1 MTQSQTRKKFLQD
14 MTLRGFSPQSI
25 ITYENHCKRFLDFTK
40 AVDTSELTEGE
51 FRTYLLHLIQ
61 REDLAPATINLSNS
75 VVRFLYEVTLE
86 KDINYKRV
94 PHAKKPIRRPVVLTV
109 EELHSFFEQVERP
122 KQFAF
127 FLNLYG
133 SGLRISEMLALR
145 IDDIDAKR
153 MLLRVRCGKGSKERY
168 APLTEAG
175 LEAFRHY
182 WKLYRPDNPNDFV
195 FPDCTRTRPQGS
207 SSIGAMFRKVAEE
220 ADIRKKA
227 TPHTLRHCFATHS
240 LQSGTDL
247 VTLKEM
253 LGHSSLSST
262 AEYLH
267 LSLVDRSNSRSPQ
280 ELTAEFWAE
289 YRERHF
295 IHG

>member
-40 AVDTSELTEGE
+40 AVDTSKLTEGE

-61 REDLAPATINLSNS
+61 RENLAPATINLSNS

-86 KDINYKRV
+86 KDINHKRV

-145 IDDIDAKR
+145 TDDIDAKR
-153 MLLRVRCGKGSKERY
+153 MLLRVRCGKGNKERY

-182 WKLYRPDNPNDFV
+182 WKLYRPDNHNDFV

-207 SSIGAMFRKVAEE
+207 SSIGAMFRKVAED

>member
-14 MTLRGFSPQSI
+14 MTLRGFSRQSI
-25 ITYENHCKRFLDFTK
+25 ITYEDHCKRFLDFTK
-40 AVDTSELTEGE
+40 TRDTSKLTERE
-51 FRTYLLHLIQ
+51 FRSYLLHLSQ

-75 VVRFLYEVTLE
+75 VIRFLYEVTLE

-94 PHAKKPIRRPVVLTV
+94 PHAKEPVKRPIVLTV
-109 EELHSFFEQVERP
+109 EELSAFFEQVERP
-122 KQFAF
+122 KHFAF

-145 IDDIDAKR
+145 TDDIDAKR
-153 MLLRVRCGKGSKERY
+153 MLLRVRCGKGNKERY

-182 WKLYRPDNPNDFV
+182 WRLYRPVNTNNFV
-195 FPDCTRTRPQGS
+195 FPDYTRTRTMTRCAFES
-207 SSIGAMFRKVAEE
+207 SF
-220 ADIRKKA
+220 KKILA
-227 TPHTLRHCFATHS
+227 LGGICKRVGPHVLRHCLATHA

-253 LGHSSLSST
+253 LGHASLSST
-262 AEYLH
+262 AEYVH
-267 LSLVDRSNSRSPQ
+267 LSLVDKSNSRSPE
-280 ELTAEFWAE
+280 ELTAEFWAG
-289 YRERHF
+289 YRKRNF

>member
-1 MTQSQTRKKFLQD
+1 MTQSQTRRKLLLD
-14 MTLRGFSPQSI
+14 MQLRGFSPNTIDSYSI
-25 ITYENHCKRFLDFTK
+25 KCNRFLAFTK
-40 AVDTSELTEGE
+40 TRDASKLTEKE
-51 FRTYLLHLIQ
+51 FRSYLLHLHQ
-61 REDLAPATINLSNS
+61 RGDLAPSSINLYNS
-75 VVRFLYEVTLE
+75 AIRFLYEVTLE
-86 KDINYKRV
+86 KDINYRRV
-94 PHAKKPIRRPVVLTV
+94 PHAKEPIRRPAVLTV
-109 EELHSFFEQVERP
+109 GELRSFFGHVERP

-133 SGLRISEMLALR
+133 SGLRIGEMLALR
-145 IDDIDAKR
+145 TDDIDAKR
-153 MLLRVRCGKGSKERY
+153 MLLRVRCGKGNKERY

-182 WKLYRPDNPNDFV
+182 WKLYRPGNTNDFV
-195 FPDCTRTRPQGS
+195 FPDYTKTRPQCANAF
-207 SSIGAMFRKVAEE
+207 GAMFRKVAED

-227 TPHTLRHCFATHS
+227 TPHTLRHCFATHT

-247 VTLKEM
+247 ITLKEM
-253 LGHSSLSST
+253 LGHAALSST
-262 AEYLH
+262 AEYVH

-289 YRERHF
+289 YRERNF